1 MSLCITVA
9 DDGEH
14 GAYHDHVTGESGSL
28 YDLAQKLGI
37 ALPSHHNIANT
48 KREYAG
54 LKDYAL
60 AHGVSEETLRAW
72 GWSETVI
79 HKRKALQFTTSNG
92 MRYRFI
98 DGNPKDV
105 YISIKGYK
113 PCWYGVNP
121 TLSERLKAGLPLIL
135 CNGEISTV
143 AGQTHGLASICMTA
157 GEKRNIPDSL
167 LTELKAYFHDL
178 DVKPKII
185 IALDCDKTGRHSAR
199 GLMAQLRKEGFDAI
213 AIDLDLGDKGDLADF
228 CKLYEANSLT
238 QIALCPPLTDETPI
252 IIDMPFKIL
261 SRHEMYHLPP
271 IEWLIPYRLPKRGL
285 MAIYG
290 KSGTF
295 KSFYALDLALTIG
308 TQSRILYVAAE
319 GFLVIPCACKHGK
332 STTMKRLKMPIFYMA
347 MWIYLMSHC

>member
-1 MSLCITVA
+1 MSHNQYTTNSTAYKVLDALAPYGLKQEHNGEWRCNSPFRAGSDSMSLCLTIA
-9 DDGEH
+9 NDGEH
-14 GAYHDHVTGESGSL
+14 GAYHDHVSGENGSL

-37 ALPSHHNIANT
+37 TPSRHHIANT
-48 KREYAG
+48 KREYAS

-72 GWSETVI
+72 EWSETVI
-79 HKRKALQFTTSNG
+79 HKRKALQFKTPNG

-105 YISIKGYK
+105 YISSKGYK

-121 TLSERLKAGLPLIL
+121 TLAERLKSGLPLIL

-143 AGQTHGLASICMTA
+143 SGQTHGLATICMTA
-157 GEKRNIPDSL
+157 GEKRNIPDNL
-167 LTELKAYFHDL
+167 LTKLKAYFHDL

-185 IALDCDKTGRHSAR
+185 IALDCDDKGRHSAR
-199 GLMAQLRKEGFDAI
+199 GLMAQLRQHGFDTI

-228 CKLYEANSLT
+228 CKLHEANSLT
-238 QIALCPPLTDETPI
+238 QITLCPPLPDETPI
-252 IIDMPFKIL
+252 AIDMPFKIL

-271 IEWLIPYRLPKRGL
+271 IEWLIPYRLPKSGL

-290 KSGTF
+290 DSGTF
-295 KSFYALDLALTIG
+295 K
-308 TQSRILYVAAE
+308 
-319 GFLVIPCACKHGK
+319 
-332 STTMKRLKMPIFYMA
+332 
-347 MWIYLMSHC
+347 